1 MIKRE
6 VLHETNVAGSHGGLA
21 FLCFLRRRRA
31 LFRRNGIAPATT
43 AQMTDGDMAIVPKIR
58 VAFSDRAKVNEVV
71 FIKGFHPFYIK
82 ILIFQAFNF
91 KIEYSISCIQILKP

>member
-1 MIKRE
+1 MFTRSTGMIKLE

-21 FLCFLRRRRA
+21 PHCFLRRRRA

-58 VAFSDRAKVNEVV
+58 VAFSDRAKVNEFVLVNQVV
-71 FIKGFHPFYIK
+71 MANGFHPLPQNTYFSGVQ
-82 ILIFQAFNF
+82 F
-91 KIEYSISCIQILKP
+91 